1 MTGLRNT
8 SMREL
13 GVGAK
18 FAAVKGIS
26 SRAHGSR
33 GISLSGPAAHTYY
46 QVL

>member
-26 SRAHGSR
+26 QP
-33 GISLSGPAAHTYY
+33 GPRVTRH
-46 QVL
+46 